1 MKKSGIEL
9 IAQERAEQIS
19 KHGRT
24 IEQDVAENQLSQLV
38 DGAIGLLKTKRSQR
52 DMPSYW
58 SVEIW
63 QKMINKSELER
74 LIISGAL
81 IAAEIDRLQY
91 ESKNKK

>member
-9 IAQERAEQIS
+9 IAQERAEQIE

-24 IEQDVAENQLSQLV
+24 IEKDVAENQLSQLV
-38 DGAIGLLKTKRSQR
+38 DGACCLLKTKRSQS
-52 DMPSYW
+52 DIPSFW
-58 SVEIW
+58 SPEIW
-63 QKMINKSELER
+63 QKMIDKSELER

-81 IAAEIDRLQY
+81 IAAHIDTLQY